1 MITCGIISE
10 YNPFHNGHRYQ
21 IQQARKKTNANVM
34 IAVMSSHFMQRGEPA
49 IVDKWKRA
57 ECAIQNGID
66 VVIELPYIYSTQAA
80 SQFAKGGVDLLKLCD
95 VDYIS
100 FGSECG
106 NLENL
111 LDIANTSINP
121 NHIKE
126 IMDTGVSFPKAYSLL
141 TSAMEPNDILG
152 VCYLKQIQNTNIKAI
167 LIQRNVG
174 YFDNTIQPLA
184 SAYAIRNALQINTDI
199 SNSTPMAKTLHES
212 NQVRLEMYWPYIRT
226 FLQMTPASTLSKYF
240 LFSEGIE
247 NHLKKNADAC
257 ETLEQ
262 FLQESTTHRYTT
274 SKIRRCLIHA
284 LMQTTKQ
291 DVSQLPPLSTLRIL
305 AFNDTGKQ
313 WLHEKRKADVQIAS
327 RFASIPKAYREMEY
341 QCTKLYTSVLDE
353 KERNRLLN
361 LEIRGAHYIKGNNAS
376 CCL

>member
-21 IQQARKKTNANVM
+21 IEQARKKTNADVM

-57 ECAIQNGID
+57 EEAIHNGID
-66 VVIELPYIYSTQAA
+66 VVIELPYIYATQAA
-80 SQFAKGGVDLLKLCD
+80 SQFAKGGVDILKLCD

-111 LDIANTSINP
+111 LEIANTSINP
-121 NHIKE
+121 NHIRE

-152 VCYLKQIQNTNIKAI
+152 VCYLKQIQDTNIKPI

-174 YFDNTIQPLA
+174 YFNNDIQPLA
-184 SAYAIRNALQINTDI
+184 SAYAIRNALQTNTNI
-199 SNSTPMAKTLHES
+199 HESTPMADILRTSEV
-212 NQVRLEMYWPYIRT
+212 VRLEMFWPYIKT
-226 FLQMTPASTLSKYF
+226 FLQMTPSHVLSSYF

-247 NHLKKNADAC
+247 NHFKKNADTC
-257 ETLEQ
+257 TTLQQ

-274 SKIRRCLIHA
+274 SKIRRCLVHA
-284 LMQTTKQ
+284 LTQTTKTQ
-291 DVSQLPPLSTLRIL
+291 VQQLPQLDTIRIL
-305 AFNDTGKQ
+305 AFNDTGRN
-313 WLHEKRKADVQIAS
+313 WLHEKQKTDLHIAS
-327 RFASIPKAYREMEY
+327 RFASIPKPYRDMEY
-341 QCTKLYTSVLDE
+341 QCTKLYTSVLSSEE
-353 KERNRLLN
+353 KKRILDQ
-361 LEIRGAHYIKGNNAS
+361 EIKGAHYVKG
-376 CCL
+376 